1 MTMTKSRRAGAKSE
15 PTGGDWNTLATSV
28 GVADFEQFAESMT
41 SIQRRGA
48 SAFRSSY
55 PGNRTC
61 AYDQATHSMFLSM
74 IGTEAALNELLRR
87 AVAMLS
93 GRVDQLER
101 ELKSTKARQTKS
113 LDRHF
118 SLEDL
123 EVEQIDDRNIKI
135 ALVRGD
141 KEAAFNLKFP
151 VVLNRGVWNERA
163 HYEKGDGV
171 THGGSWWIARKD
183 SPGRPGDGTWQL
195 TVKRGSDGKGAG
207 A

>member
-1 MTMTKSRRAGAKSE
+1 MLVRPGHPFDVAHSARSERGFHFLAPLCRCRALRSR
-15 PTGGDWNTLATSV
+15 
-28 GVADFEQFAESMT
+28 
-41 SIQRRGA
+41 
-48 SAFRSSY
+48 
-55 PGNRTC
+55 C
-61 AYDQATHSMFLSM
+61 
-74 IGTEAALNELLRR
+74 
-87 AVAMLS
+87 
-93 GRVDQLER
+93 QLER
-101 ELKSTKARQTKS
+101 ELKATKALQTKS
-113 LDRHF
+113 LDHF

-163 HYEKGDGV
+163 HYDKGDGV

-195 TVKRGSDGKGAG
+195 TVKRGSDGKAAG